1 MYQKYILPVLSLL
14 ILTCMACGCSTTKNL
29 PEGEQLYIGLR
40 KTEYT
45 DAPGNKKKQKAGFYG
60 RHYGHSPKC

>member
-1 MYQKYILPVLSLL
+1 MTTTYQKYILPALSLL

-45 DAPGNKKKQKAGFYG
+45 DAPGNKKTKSRIQRASL
-60 RHYGHSPKC
+60 RP